1 MNQTS
6 YSVVS
11 LLVYR
16 FKIRNKIYNFRHQ
29 VPERTKWR
37 MPQSTKIASPSTQ
50 WRREMSCPLTR
61 LANLALVPIVPKGW
75 VNFFLSLNFIPEFFI
90 RFFLTLIHRNF
101 IKPRWLEFE
110 SRSWWTNASSQNI
123 HLASNTPTIRARLL
137 QLNRPC
143 KKKAFITTNLCLLNQ
158 SAETINAE
166 QAQETD
172 FHCPYV
178 EYLYIFILNALNKC
192 NLKNVPILP
201 YFWCILE
208 T

>member
-75 VNFFLSLNFIPEFFI
+75 VNFFWVWVLFRSFLFLFSHFNSFEILSNHADLNLNQGRGEQTHPPKIFIWHQ
-90 RFFLTLIHRNF
+90 TLRLFGHVCC
-101 IKPRWLEFE
+101 
-110 SRSWWTNASSQNI
+110 SWTG
-123 HLASNTPTIRARLL
+123 RVRKRLL
-137 QLNRPC
+137 SQPICVYSINLLKRSMQSKR
-143 KKKAFITTNLCLLNQ
+143 KKQISTVHTLSISIF
-158 SAETINAE
+158 
-166 QAQETD
+166 
-172 FHCPYV
+172 
-178 EYLYIFILNALNKC
+178 LY
-192 NLKNVPILP
+192 
-201 YFWCILE
+201 
-208 T
+208 